1 MPMRH
6 ASRWIRAAGP
16 ALSLA
21 ALSLAV
27 PLLAG
32 CAAGGTAQSG
42 SSTSPSTS
50 PGLENTTPPPGPTGS
65 VPPNPPGG
73 SAMSRVVVTRTG
85 GIAGVSQSLRVD
97 PNGSWIYV
105 DRRPVAQKTGRLAE
119 PELRQLASLVTGSAF
134 ARESRMP
141 PPVGTCNDGFIYV
154 ITVGELTSRYDD
166 CATQGDRPTTAA
178 VIDLLVDATP
188 L

>member
-1 MPMRH
+1 MPMRQ
-6 ASRWIRAAGP
+6 ASRWFAAAGP

-21 ALSLAV
+21 
-27 PLLAG
+27 LLVG

-42 SSTSPSTS
+42 SSATPSAS
-50 PGLENTTPPPGPTGS
+50 PGLETTTAPGPTAS
-65 VPPNPPGG
+65 VPPDPPDPPGG
-73 SAMSRVVVTRTG
+73 SAMSRVAVTRTG